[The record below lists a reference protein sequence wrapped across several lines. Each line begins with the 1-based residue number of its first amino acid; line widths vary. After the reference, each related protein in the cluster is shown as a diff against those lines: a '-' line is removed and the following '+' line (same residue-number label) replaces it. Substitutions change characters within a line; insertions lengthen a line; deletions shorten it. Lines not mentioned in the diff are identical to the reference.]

1 MLRRRLLRD
10 LHNIVI
16 SHHRRSSDLQ
26 LYHRSPAECFHD
38 VCCAQ
43 SVPYQAHLASEKL
56 GEQRLVMRLPVKPS
70 DANAHSEQSGFLAS
84 AASERVK
91 GPFPVG
97 LHRRSVLSLERD
109 LVWMGSPY
117 TCRPSLFHSIT

>member
-10 LHNIVI
+10 RHNIVI
-16 SHHRRSSDLQ
+16 SHHRQSSDLQ

-38 VCCAQ
+38 VCCEQ

-70 DANAHSEQSGFLAS
+70 DANAHSEMSGFL
-84 AASERVK
+84 ASERVK
-91 GPFPVG
+91 GPFRWIASAICVIA
-97 LHRRSVLSLERD
+97 RERD
-109 LVWMGSPY
+109 LVWLEPPY
-117 TCRPSLFHSIT
+117 TCRLSLYQ